1 MDFSFHLQQGQQLL
15 EKQDAT
21 SIKKAL
27 QHFKKANEMTEDE
40 HIGKPKV
47 LYHLALGNYLIGNIE
62 QSYKIAHKAKRS
74 IDIAI
79 SNSMFSMDNMRQML
93 GEGDIDALINHI
105 DDKFPQVVLFTDTD
119 DDDFDENELDFGLV
133 NQLYETIEKEEVKPQ
148 FSIDS
153 LNEEVLMATF
163 FGLSRTNDELVY
175 FDKLKGDVLSY
186 VQGYFSSHIGD
197 QSIANRRLANRI
209 TNSEPTDFVDEDRYI
224 LIDRLKLSEFLN
236 EYKNQT
242 KGKEPFSSFVEYFSV
257 EVLKDFTYD
266 DDLTIDDLANSNHI
280 QVIGHFKRPKL
291 MTKKLTLLT
300 YILTTVLTIYLT
312 SCGQNK
318 TETKIKEQQQNDYTV
333 DTSVVAILK
342 FDTTQ
347 YWVFKDSKPTDLTND
362 DLQKIETILN
372 KCISDYNPDQ
382 ERQFI
387 EISNKHPEYKLD
399 KKNFTIDLTRYK
411 RQYVAVLNSKG
422 EKEVW
427 VNCFCGEWE
436 SNDRNRILQV
446 EDGGNCYFNLKIN
459 LTKGEYYE
467 LMVNGDA

>member
-27 QHFKKANEMTEDE
+27 EHFKKANEMTEDE
-40 HIGKPKV
+40 HVGKPKI

-119 DDDFDENELDFGLV
+119 DDDFDENELDFALV
-133 NQLYETIEKEEVKPQ
+133 NQLYETTEKEEVKPQ

-163 FGLSRTNDELVY
+163 FGLSRTDDELVY

-186 VQGYFSSHIGD
+186 VEGYFSSHIGD
-197 QSIANRRLANRI
+197 QSVANRRLANRI
-209 TNSEPTDFVDEDRYI
+209 TNSEPTDFVDEDRYV
-224 LIDRLKLSEFLN
+224 LIDRLKLSEFLE
-236 EYKNQT
+236 EYKKQT

-257 EVLKDFTYD
+257 EVLKDFTYE

-280 QVIGHFKRPKL
+280 QEKFHELF
-291 MTKKLTLLT
+291 
-300 YILTTVLTIYLT
+300 
-312 SCGQNK
+312 GQK
-318 TETKIKEQQQNDYTV
+318 YQSRVSELRDDYT
-333 DTSVVAILK
+333 SI
-342 FDTTQ
+342 FQNTTKVLAVNWIKQ
-347 YWVFKDSKPTDLTND
+347 NVPNINTIN
-362 DLQKIETILN
+362 QKNQI
-372 KCISDYNPDQ
+372 
-382 ERQFI
+382 
-387 EISNKHPEYKLD
+387 
-399 KKNFTIDLTRYK
+399 
-411 RQYVAVLNSKG
+411 
-422 EKEVW
+422 
-427 VNCFCGEWE
+427 
-436 SNDRNRILQV
+436 
-446 EDGGNCYFNLKIN
+446 
-459 LTKGEYYE
+459 
-467 LMVNGDA
+467 